1 MESLAE
7 LQNPL
12 LPVNGF
18 DFYKKNGF
26 AYNERPRH
34 SNGLISIYL
43 NSCGTDDNDNST
55 CVYQQLLDPG
65 ALLTQQQLQ
74 HGSGGEKRRR
84 HLSSESSHVARL
96 PPSSSGAAAPAAAVD
111 ANEDGGCSQYG
122 EPPTESLHCETTF
135 TEAAAAA
142 AVVVVAGGRDSL
154 SGSASDSD
162 SSSCGGSGGGGRM
175 GSPTRAA
182 TGSAGEPRHIHTV
195 SYEVDEE
202 GDYQDLQSDYS
213 SDTESE
219 DTFLSLPP
227 RDHLGLSVFS
237 MLCCFWPLGIAAFCL
252 SQQSSKAVTKG
263 DYLRANSASRRALFL
278 AILSITVGTGLY
290 IGTVIALIA
299 YLSNNGHG

>member
-43 NSCGTDDNDNST
+43 NSCGTDDNST

-65 ALLTQQQLQ
+65 ALLTQQQQQLQQ
-74 HGSGGEKRRR
+74 HGSSGGEKRRR

-96 PPSSSGAAAPAAAVD
+96 SPSGAAPAAVVD
-111 ANEDGGCSQYG
+111 ANEDGGCSQHG

-135 TEAAAAA
+135 TEAAAAVA
-142 AVVVVAGGRDSL
+142 VAGGRDSL

-162 SSSCGGSGGGGRM
+162 SSCGGGGGSGSRM
-175 GSPTRAA
+175 DSPTR
-182 TGSAGEPRHIHTV
+182 EP
-195 SYEVDEE
+195 S
-202 GDYQDLQSDYS
+202 SDYS

-252 SQQSSKAVTKG
+252 SQQLFV
-263 DYLRANSASRRALFL
+263 LRR
-278 AILSITVGTGLY
+278 
-290 IGTVIALIA
+290 
-299 YLSNNGHG
+299 

>member
-34 SNGLISIYL
+34 TNGLISIYL
-43 NSCGTDDNDNST
+43 NSCGTDDNST

-65 ALLTQQQLQ
+65 ALLTQQQQQLQQ
-74 HGSGGEKRRR
+74 HGSSGGEKRRR
-84 HLSSESSHVARL
+84 HLSSDSSHVARL
-96 PPSSSGAAAPAAAVD
+96 SPSGAAPAAVVD
-111 ANEDGGCSQYG
+111 ANEDGGCSQHG

-135 TEAAAAA
+135 TEAAAAVA
-142 AVVVVAGGRDSL
+142 VAGGRDSL

-162 SSSCGGSGGGGRM
+162 SSCGGGGGSGSRM
-175 GSPTRAA
+175 DSPTRGAIGA
-182 TGSAGEPRHIHTV
+182 AGEPRHIHTV

>member
-65 ALLTQQQLQ
+65 ALLTQQQQQLQ
-74 HGSGGEKRRR
+74 HGSG
-84 HLSSESSHVARL
+84 
-96 PPSSSGAAAPAAAVD
+96 
-111 ANEDGGCSQYG
+111 GGCSQYG

-135 TEAAAAA
+135 T
-142 AVVVVAGGRDSL
+142 G
-154 SGSASDSD
+154 
-162 SSSCGGSGGGGRM
+162 M

-252 SQQSSKAVTKG
+252 SQQRTKSSKAVTKG